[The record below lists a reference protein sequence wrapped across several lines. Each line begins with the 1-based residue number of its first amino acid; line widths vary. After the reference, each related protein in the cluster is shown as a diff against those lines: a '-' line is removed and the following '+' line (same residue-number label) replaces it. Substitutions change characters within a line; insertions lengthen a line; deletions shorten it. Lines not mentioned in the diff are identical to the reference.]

1 MQQSFHLRDL
11 VPMLAIDV
19 AIPYGLYVI
28 LSPHFPSNSLIPLLI
43 SALTPMISSTV
54 GVIRKRHI
62 DYVGALVVLGILI
75 TVVAAFI
82 TGDQKIFLIR
92 ESVLTAALGVVFLVS
107 LLFPKPLMFY
117 FGKQFF
123 SGGDP
128 AKAAFYSSLWQ
139 SPKFRSFNY
148 LITLVWGIG
157 LLIEFTLRVIM
168 VYTLPV
174 AQVIALSPI
183 VFNAITI
190 GLILWTVAYGNR
202 ARRKRQQ
209 QSQDQA
215 AEVPA
220 QVPSLELHLDALQ
233 ASKIENDTDAEKQ

>member
-1 MQQSFHLRDL
+1 MQQRFRLRDL
-11 VPMLAIDV
+11 VPMLAIDI

-28 LSPHFPSNSLIPLLI
+28 LSPHFSSNSLIPLLI
-43 SALTPMISSTV
+43 AALPPAISGVV
-54 GVIRKRHI
+54 GVIRKGHI

-92 ESVLTAALGVVFLVS
+92 ESILTAAFGVACLAS
-107 LLFPKPLMFY
+107 LLFPRPLMFY
-117 FGKQFF
+117 FGRQFV

-139 SPKFRSFNY
+139 YPQFRFSNF

-157 LLIEFTLRVIM
+157 LLIEFALRVIL

-174 AQVIALSPI
+174 AQVIALSPLL
-183 VFNAITI
+183 FNAITI
-190 GLILWTVAYGNR
+190 GLILWTIAYGNR
-202 ARRKRQQ
+202 ARSKRGQL
-209 QSQDQA
+209 SQDQE
-215 AEVPA
+215 AEAVSQA
-220 QVPSLELHLDALQ
+220 QSMGSEPDAGEQ
-233 ASKIENDTDAEKQ
+233 